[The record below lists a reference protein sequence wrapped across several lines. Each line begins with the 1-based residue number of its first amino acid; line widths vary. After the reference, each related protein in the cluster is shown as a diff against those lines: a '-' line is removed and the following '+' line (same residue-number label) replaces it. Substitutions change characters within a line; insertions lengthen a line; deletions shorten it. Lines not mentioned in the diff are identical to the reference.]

1 MMGRALLIVGWCG
14 TAAFAATA
22 VMGYRIDSMESMG
35 RHMLVA
41 LVACF
46 LLLFSHSWILFF
58 LIGTGKAVKDAVARA
73 GLGGDFVERIRRFKM
88 ESNPPLMLA
97 MLLAMATFIVGGGVQ
112 TRVVPAWVH
121 HALFFV
127 TLAVQLWALVVEHR
141 VIAANERLLRE
152 VDALARRAA

>member
-1 MMGRALLIVGWCG
+1 MMGRALLVVGWCG
-14 TAAFAATA
+14 TTAFAATA
-22 VMGYRIDSMESMG
+22 VMGYGIDSMESMG

-58 LIGTGKAVKDAVARA
+58 LIGTGKAVKDTVGRA
-73 GLGGDFVERIRRFKM
+73 GLAGDFVERTRTFKM
-88 ESNPPLMLA
+88 RSNPPLMLA

-112 TRVVPAWVH
+112 TRVVPTWVH

-127 TLAVQLWALVVEHR
+127 TLAVQLWALAVEHR
-141 VIAANERLLRE
+141 VIAANEKLLRE